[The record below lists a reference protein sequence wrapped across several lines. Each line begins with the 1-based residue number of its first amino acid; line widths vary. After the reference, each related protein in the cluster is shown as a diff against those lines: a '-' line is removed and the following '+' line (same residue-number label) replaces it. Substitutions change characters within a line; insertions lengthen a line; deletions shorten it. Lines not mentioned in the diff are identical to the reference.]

1 MDKTL
6 TVYIVDDDPL
16 ARERIINIIGE
27 DPSFA
32 IVGET
37 GDSTQAISEIQ
48 NRKPDILFLDIHL
61 GDAEGF
67 DILEKINMPKFPIII
82 FITAFS
88 NYAIKA
94 FEYFAFDYLLKP
106 FKTERLERT
115 LLRIKTNRP
124 NVRPEE
130 IQQKLNA
137 MLRYMDDNKKDH
149 PGSDGAF
156 IPIKS
161 NSKISFVKPNDIIYI
176 EANGYYIELH
186 TENKKYLLRENMSGI
201 LKTINQPNFKRIH
214 RSVIINLHH
223 ISEIVKSNG
232 PEFSVKLDNGLQF
245 RIGRS
250 YKDELFKLL
259 NLG

>member
-16 ARERIINIIGE
+16 ARERIQHIVGN

-32 IVGET
+32 IIGET
-37 GDSTQAISEIQ
+37 GVVNQAISEIQ
-48 NRKPDILFLDIHL
+48 NRKPDVLFLDIHL
-61 GDAEGF
+61 GDSEGF
-67 DILEKINMPKFPIII
+67 DILERMNLSKFPVVI

-88 NYAIKA
+88 NYAVKA

-115 LLRIKTNRP
+115 LLRIKTNQP
-124 NVRPEE
+124 NVKPED

-137 MLRYMDDNKKDH
+137 MLRYMDENKKEIH
-149 PGSDGAF
+149 SGEGSF

-161 NSKISFVKPNDIIYI
+161 NNKISFVKPNDIIYI

-186 TENKKYLLRENMSGI
+186 TENKKFLLRENMTGI
-201 LKTINQPNFKRIH
+201 LKNNQPT
-214 RSVIINLHH
+214 
-223 ISEIVKSNG
+223 
-232 PEFSVKLDNGLQF
+232 EFSAYPPICDC
-245 RIGRS
+245 
-250 YKDELFKLL
+250 
-259 NLG
+259 